1 MISGV
6 WDVGLSWS
14 VLPLGLG
21 GTSGVLGIK
30 LLLLMNLPLES
41 LSLCMSLFLGGKKQ
55 NYLVF
60 TSPATAPKISAQ
72 LSVPK
77 LMS

>member
-1 MISGV
+1 MLAP
-6 WDVGLSWS
+6 GLDE
-14 VLPLGLG
+14 
-21 GTSGVLGIK
+21 TSGVLGIK

-41 LSLCMSLFLGGKKQ
+41 LSLRMSLFFGGKKQ

-60 TSPATAPKISAQ
+60 TSPAMALKCSAQ

-77 LMS
+77 LRS

>member
-1 MISGV
+1 M
-6 WDVGLSWS
+6 
-14 VLPLGLG
+14 LPLGLG
-21 GTSGVLGIK
+21 GTSGVLGIR

-41 LSLCMSLFLGGKKQ
+41 LSLRISFFWEVRNRATLLHFLGNGAKMS
-55 NYLVF
+55 
-60 TSPATAPKISAQ
+60 TE